1 MFKKIAILLTFVLF
15 CLELS
20 ANQDMMSKFTNIKKG
35 KYPVQISSINSF
47 INYLKCDDIT
57 MNDKRTTIS
66 CNRHNNLAY
75 MIFSE
80 KDDFINICTN
90 NFNGKF
96 KIGKSNL
103 KWVEQIICTN
113 QKTKEKVVAILTKSL
128 DTKKNLY
135 IVSFTSES
143 AIAENEPLL
152 LYFMETVLNTD
163 DKDLIINF

>member
-1 MFKKIAILLTFVLF
+1 M
-15 CLELS
+15 
-20 ANQDMMSKFTNIKKG
+20 
-35 KYPVQISSINSF
+35 
-47 INYLKCDDIT
+47 
-57 MNDKRTTIS
+57 
-66 CNRHNNLAY
+66 
-75 MIFSE
+75 
-80 KDDFINICTN
+80 
-90 NFNGKF
+90 
-96 KIGKSNL
+96 
-103 KWVEQIICTN
+103 EQIICTN